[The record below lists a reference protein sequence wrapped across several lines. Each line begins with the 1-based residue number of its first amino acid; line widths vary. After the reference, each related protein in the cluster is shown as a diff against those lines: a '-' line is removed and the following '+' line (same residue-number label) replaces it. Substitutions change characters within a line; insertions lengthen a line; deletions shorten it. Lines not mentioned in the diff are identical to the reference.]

1 MDDETAMALRGAAV
15 RGMVSGFDDTGA
27 MQTVDGETHEGI
39 ARSAIEVH
47 QPFGFASLPPD
58 DGAFTIFFALG
69 GDQGDMVALPPMHPD
84 YRFGGLEPGES
95 VLYDYQGN
103 RVHVRRGGIVEIL
116 SATKVRILTQDV
128 EIEAPLG
135 VKIAGPLV
143 VDGPITSTQDISD
156 QHGSMQE
163 MREVYN
169 GHTNPQDGPPPQKME

>member
-1 MDDETAMALRGAAV
+1 MDDETAMALRGVAV

-27 MQTVDGETHEGI
+27 MQTVDGETHEGV
-39 ARSAIEVH
+39 ARGTIEVH
-47 QPFGFASLPPD
+47 QPFGFASLPP

-95 VLYDYQGN
+95 VLYDDEGN
-103 RVHVRRGGIVEIL
+103 RVHIRRGGIIEIV
-116 SATKVRILTQDV
+116 SARKVRILTQGV

-135 VKIAGPLV
+135 VKITGPLE
-143 VDGPITSTQDISD
+143 VDGPITSTEDISD
-156 QHGSMQE
+156 RLGSMQQ
-163 MREVYN
+163 MRNVYN